1 MAAVASRQTGRFR
14 IAATPVWKAVVIFP
28 AIAAFREK
36 LLTLRTA
43 SFAQGL
49 WLLEKGESD
58 LHCSGVEAGGGLPA
72 FLRRERFLDLTAGI
86 AADEGHPLLEGKP
99 GTTDLATWPCIEF
112 DPPALDILLD
122 RLFRENGKRV
132 TTVLGAGTTRPVPHG
147 GPPLARPAAA
157 RTTGPAG
164 RAAAQAYRYPVLQ
177 PALPIRLCRPA
188 LGRGSDGISSAQA
201 DGARNRDRA
210 RRKVQ
215 RVGRAGLV
223 VRLIEAA
230 SLIAS
235 DRSHG
240 VELRRFPAAVTAQA
254 ADSKRS
260 SKISMIAMSR
270 SPASN
275 WPNDGAPADCGSVGL
290 VASFG
295 DFGHRKLRFPLPVGA
310 PYGSPTGCKPAC
322 IIGGRRPIDE
332 NLTPSKLGPFE
343 RQAHPCH
350 PFP

>member
-1 MAAVASRQTGRFR
+1 MAAAASRQTGRFR
-14 IAATPVWKAVVIFP
+14 IAATPVWKAAVIFP

-36 LLTLRTA
+36 LLTLRTGVLRPGPVA
-43 SFAQGL
+43 A
-49 WLLEKGESD
+49 GEGRERPALQRRRSRR
-58 LHCSGVEAGGGLPA
+58 GPAGLPA
-72 FLRRERFLDLTAGI
+72 PGAFPRPDRRHRRRRRPSAARGQARDHRPRDMAVHRIRSARSRHPAGSPVPGERKARD
-86 AADEGHPLLEGKP
+86 D
-99 GTTDLATWPCIEF
+99 
-112 DPPALDILLD
+112 
-122 RLFRENGKRV
+122 
-132 TTVLGAGTTRPVPHG
+132 VLGAGTTRPVPHG

-157 RTTGPAG
+157 RTAGPAG
-164 RAAAQAYRYPVLQ
+164 RAAAQAYRYPVLP

-188 LGRGSDGISSAQA
+188 LGRGSDGTSSAQA

-223 VRLIEAA
+223 VRLMEAA

-240 VELRRFPAAVTAQA
+240 VELRRFLAAATVQA

-275 WPNDGAPADCGSVGL
+275 RPNDGAPADCGSVGF
-290 VASFG
+290 AS
-295 DFGHRKLRFPLPVGA
+295 PVSAG
-310 PYGSPTGCKPAC
+310 
-322 IIGGRRPIDE
+322 
-332 NLTPSKLGPFE
+332 
-343 RQAHPCH
+343 
-350 PFP
+350 